1 MYTGCTQVCRFS
13 NCKLAVQSKLAR
25 QRLAHLGYLN
35 IRHAVVHDIK
45 TSRCL
50 LNIIII
56 PGLGEHGHAWYING
70 ELAPDL
76 YLAKGIQYTFIV
88 EVGYTVHI
96 HSEGRL
102 YSKRKV
108 YTVQ

>member
-1 MYTGCTQVCRFS
+1 M
-13 NCKLAVQSKLAR
+13 AVQSAKVGPAR
-25 QRLAHLGYLN
+25 IYKCTS
-35 IRHAVVHDIK
+35 VVHDRK
-45 TSRCL
+45 TSGCL

-96 HSEGRL
+96 HSGGRL
-102 YSKRKV
+102 YS
-108 YTVQ
+108 THS